1 MPLLVMDKVMVLAE
15 VWVGLE
21 KMLKWMKLMLLW
33 LQQRWLQLMW
43 PKLPASLKFLTKQRC
58 DRAHRVKVVLRWL
71 VVFVSLN
78 NIFNMRRFRVDL
90 GMCGIWILLFW
101 TPLTVM

>member
-1 MPLLVMDKVMVLAE
+1 MPLLVMDKVMVMVLAE

-21 KMLKWMKLMLLW
+21 KMLKWMK
-33 LQQRWLQLMW
+33 LMW

-58 DRAHRVKVVLRWL
+58 DRAHRDKVVLRWL